1 MNRLCKVYKIVD
13 KNGQKFYTTIRKI
26 MLEITHVIVYN
37 NTCVTAQLLLLCSQ
51 GCAQMSDGA

>member
-1 MNRLCKVYKIVD
+1 MYKIVD
-13 KNGQKFYTTIRKI
+13 KNGRKFYTTIRKI